1 MAGRNRTFGRI
12 HVVVFGIEQGAAY
25 IIAAA
30 RRFHQIII
38 IVIKV
43 GIEFVEVTAV
53 PWAIVSSRRRR
64 WAALWIASRTALPV
78 ASLRRTSLATFLIGW
93 TQFAVTLGSGPSF
106 AATIAT
112 FGSATATTTT
122 SARTPRSGFVGFCAT
137 WRTFPS
143 NAFGRQIPRRFVR
156 RISFRVALNAIA
168 FHRSALNPVPVTAAR
183 IRPSPFDSIALPWGA
198 VAPWFIAL
206 AAPMFVARPA
216 FVCFFAG
223 LAFVGGERRGR
234 RFRL

>member
-12 HVVVFGIEQGAAY
+12 HVVIFGIEQGAAY

-53 PWAIVSSRRRR
+53 PRAIVSSRRRR
-64 WAALWIASRTALPV
+64 WAALLIASWTALPV

-93 TQFAVTLGSGPSF
+93 TLFAVTLGSGPSF
-106 AATIAT
+106 AAPIAA

-122 SARTPRSGFVGFCAT
+122 SARTPRSGFVAFSAT
-137 WRTFPS
+137 WRTF
-143 NAFGRQIPRRFVR
+143 AFG
-156 RISFRVALNAIA
+156 A
-168 FHRSALNPVPVTAAR
+168 FQR
-183 IRPSPFDSIALPWGA
+183 
-198 VAPWFIAL
+198 
-206 AAPMFVARPA
+206 
-216 FVCFFAG
+216 
-223 LAFVGGERRGR
+223 
-234 RFRL
+234 